1 MRVSRLHAFVLLV
14 LLATRGFGATPGT
27 LSFQIRDTKGAPVAD
42 AVVALI
48 PLDAAAPVAAPTPAA
63 TPAHEI
69 GQQNE
74 EFQRYVTVV
83 QAGTRVHFPNQDK
96 VQHHLY
102 SLSKAKK
109 FEFALYNPGQAESVV
124 FDVSG
129 TVTLGCNIHD
139 WMVAYLYVLPTPY
152 FAQSGASGDAVIT
165 APPGHYR
172 LELMHPRLP
181 APLKEELSLAEGAAA
196 TRAFSVTLKPD
207 RRIRR
212 APDPK
217 AGSYR

>member
-1 MRVSRLHAFVLLV
+1 MRVFRLHAFVLLV
-14 LLATRGFGATPGT
+14 LLATRGFGALPVT
-27 LSFQIRDTKGAPVAD
+27 LSVQIRDTKSGAVAD

-48 PLDAAAPVAAPTPAA
+48 PLDAAAPAPAPSSPA
-63 TPAHEI
+63 TSAHEI

-139 WMVAYLYVLPTPY
+139 WMVAYLYVVPTPY
-152 FAQSGASGDAVIT
+152 FAQSGASGDAVIS
-165 APPGHYR
+165 APPGRYR
-172 LELMHPRLP
+172 LELMHPRL
-181 APLKEELSLAEGAAA
+181 AVPLKEELALTEGAAA
-196 TRAFSVTLKPD
+196 ARTFSVTLKPD